1 MAVTQ
6 LPTRP
11 LAGWPVEVTPRD
23 IARVL
28 GVPEKS
34 LRAWLRRNAAVIHAR
49 NEHWLLTPDEA
60 DQIVAL
66 HPKGRCGPIQAAGGS
81 DA

>member
-1 MAVTQ
+1 MTATQ
-6 LPTRP
+6 VAKRP
-11 LAGWPVEVTPRD
+11 LAGWPVEDRATS
-23 IARVL
+23 L
-28 GVPEKS
+28 GGLRVPEKS

-49 NEHWLLTPDEA
+49 NERWLLTPDDA

-66 HPKGRCGPIQAAGGS
+66 HPKGRCGRFKGVGLS

>member
-1 MAVTQ
+1 MTATQ
-6 LPTRP
+6 LAKRP
-11 LAGWPVEVTPRD
+11 LAGWPAEVTPRD

-28 GVPEKS
+28 GVSEKS

-49 NEHWLLTPDEA
+49 NERWLLTPDDA

-66 HPKGRCGPIQAAGGS
+66 HPKGRCRPFKGVR
-81 DA
+81 